1 MLKCK
6 VDFNSSRTI
15 TGLLFTFVASKINLN
30 IKMSLIDFSL
40 NKRFHLKMIKE
51 ANFHGTKL
59 FLMESSSIII
69 TNEYLLKITFI
80 EFYFRDSHRKEVT
93 ISTFSS

>member
-1 MLKCK
+1 M
-6 VDFNSSRTI
+6 
-15 TGLLFTFVASKINLN
+15 
-30 IKMSLIDFSL
+30 MSLIEFSL

-80 EFYFRDSHRKEVT
+80 EFYFRDSYRKEVT
-93 ISTFSS
+93 ISKIYKNRFY

>member
-1 MLKCK
+1 
-6 VDFNSSRTI
+6 
-15 TGLLFTFVASKINLN
+15 
-30 IKMSLIDFSL
+30 
-40 NKRFHLKMIKE
+40 MIKE

-80 EFYFRDSHRKEVT
+80 EFYFRDSRRKEVT
-93 ISTFSS
+93 ISKISS